1 MEFSVQLWGV
11 SMTKFSLEIK
21 LKAVQL
27 YLSGIGSSTIARRL
41 SIKEKTSVQ
50 IWIARYQEC
59 GVQGLEIRS
68 PQYNYDGDFK
78 LKVLNSVIKNA
89 LY

>member
-50 IWIARYQEC
+50 IWIARYQEY